1 MPITQRQ
8 PSPLNR
14 HQTDVEGYPDAAA
27 PAHVPSPALLSPF
40 PTSTNSGGSSTHARM
55 KRRTPVPYASLLPLQ
70 AQRIAEGLTYA
81 IIFPYINQMILDMG
95 VEEKSVGVWSAIA
108 ESVMMG
114 TEAISA
120 PFYGPLAD
128 RFGRRPVLIVL
139 ELLWGVFG
147 TLFGFSTSVWMA
159 IMMRGALGLLAGC
172 GVISRTMVG
181 EMCDKSNRV
190 QAFALFSPALVIG
203 MTLAPVL
210 GGFLANP
217 VPRLL
222 SPSWTLFV
230 KYPYLPP
237 ALLTGSTAIISG
249 ILSIMFL
256 PETLRPTKLHV
267 DLNDPEKSANSG
279 LRGLLRYLPFQK
291 VLFLYG
297 MQNAVQYSWEAI
309 YPLYG
314 FTSKNLGGLGVST
327 QALGLVLG
335 LSAGL
340 SIAMTVLVFPIFHGS
355 MTESTCLKV
364 CLSAYPVAVLFFPV
378 IWAMSYPYEGDNLP
392 FSAWIVISM
401 QMIMRRAGDFAAT
414 QLDTLVLDFI
424 PGPEHLASAN
434 AITFSVA
441 AIGRAFGPFIISYFF
456 SLSTHFASPFSP
468 GRQLVWVIFILLSI
482 PSIILAHRLL
492 DEGPNNKEDR
502 EDDAERYE
510 LLSEHER
517 ERHLTVVEGRGG
529 VSQDASRPS
538 SSIEVYSEEAIRY
551 RAS

>member
-1 MPITQRQ
+1 MHLTQRQ

-14 HQTDVEGYPDAAA
+14 DPTEIEGYLDP
-27 PAHVPSPALLSPF
+27 PPHIPSPALLSPF
-40 PTSTNSGGSSTHARM
+40 PANLHTNGSNQGKA

-81 IIFPYINQMILDMG
+81 IIFPYINQMVLDMG

-114 TEAISA
+114 AEAISA

-128 RFGRRPVLIVL
+128 RFGRRPILIIL
-139 ELLWGVFG
+139 ELLWGLFG
-147 TLFGFSTSVWMA
+147 TLFGLSTSVWMA
-159 IMMRGALGLLAGC
+159 IMLRGALGLLAGC

-210 GGFLANP
+210 GGYLANP

-237 ALLTGSTAIISG
+237 ALLTGSSAILSG

-256 PETLRPTKLHV
+256 PETLTKTKPHV

-279 LRGLLRYLPFQK
+279 LRGLLRYPPFQN
-291 VLFLYG
+291 VLLLYG

-309 YPLYG
+309 YPLFG
-314 FTSKNLGGLGVST
+314 FTSKNLGGLGLST
-327 QALGLVLG
+327 QALGMVLG

-355 MTESTCLKV
+355 MSESTCLKL
-364 CLSAYPVAVLFFPV
+364 CLSAYAIAVLFFPV
-378 IWAMSYPYEGDNLP
+378 IWAMSYPYEGDELP
-392 FSAWIVISM
+392 MSAWIVISM
-401 QMIMRRAGDFAAT
+401 QMVMRRIGDFAAT

-441 AIGRAFGPFIISYFF
+441 AIGRTFGPFVISYFF

-468 GRQLVWVIFILLSI
+468 GRQLVWLIFILISI
-482 PSIILAHRLL
+482 PSVILAHQLL
-492 DEGPNNKEDR
+492 DEGPNKEAK
-502 EDDAERYE
+502 EHEEERYE
-510 LLSEHER
+510 LISNQHLSVNNSGPGSE
-517 ERHLTVVEGRGG
+517 
-529 VSQDASRPS
+529 SSRPS
-538 SSIEVYSEEAIRY
+538 SSVEVYNDEAIRY